1 MTDSYT
7 GDIYGVGTEEIQ
19 LDELSAEEVNTV
31 LDFIKSVTDVATSET
46 TIVNIIDEE
55 AGAYYANPVEY
66 GHGGPA
72 PAPAHPFVRPAFDA
86 RAEEAY
92 GEIKRVLA
100 DELKNRT

>member
-46 TIVNIIDEE
+46 TIVNIIDDE
-55 AGAYYANPVEY
+55 AGAYYA
-66 GHGGPA
+66 GQKT
-72 PAPAHPFVRPAFDA
+72 
-86 RAEEAY
+86 AEEVAD
-92 GEIKRVLA
+92 IIQSRVSIYLS
-100 DELKNRT
+100 ETR